1 MARQLVVE
9 NGGKKAVGDGKLL
22 TSITTTGSSSLE
34 DYMLLN
40 TKTSLLNS

>member
-22 TSITTTGSSSLE
+22 TSIITTDTGSLE
-34 DYMLLN
+34 D
-40 TKTSLLNS
+40 